1 MSKFCEKCG
10 NELESGSKFCA
21 GCGSKVTEEKKEV
34 VKAEPVKAEP
44 VTNKQGGNIFGIL
57 ALCLYFGTYLVYGL
71 LYGLLYTYDYD
82 SIIFRYLSSAAGTLP
97 IAGIVLMIIGRVKYP
112 NNKFLK
118 VVMWIIIV
126 AAIITCIAAVIF
138 LVTCFASC
146 LACAASESY

>member
-1 MSKFCEKCG
+1 MGKKFCGKCG
-10 NELESGSKFCA
+10 NELKADSKFCPS
-21 GCGSKVTEEKKEV
+21 CGEKVIDEVKEV
-34 VKAEPVKAEP
+34 KEVKPVVSTP
-44 VTNKQGGNIFGIL
+44 PTSGGNVFGIL

-82 SIIFRYLSSAAGTLP
+82 SVLFRYLSSAAGTLP
-97 IAGIVLMIIGRVKYP
+97 IAGIVFMIIGRVKYP